1 MEAFALFSVFNLL
14 FFVGIIVFGFYFLI
28 TTIKSMRQR
37 NEYLKDIRDELKE
50 MNRNK
55 TSNMN

>member
-14 FFVGIIVFGFYFLI
+14 FFVGITVFGIYFLI

-37 NEYLKDIRDELKE
+37 NEYLKDIRDELRDIK
-50 MNRNK
+50 RNQ
-55 TSNMN
+55 TNNM